1 MCYSGIDTFLLYYN
15 YNPIFKGAIT
25 MKLRGKIQFIS
36 LLPITL
42 MAVESIFF
50 TWLYLRDYPE
60 ARDAM
65 LMPLCKIGLIT
76 LAITA
81 VVVYFVVKKLV
92 GGIHHVSDSL
102 QSLSDGNLNL
112 TIDDKILVRKDETG
126 LLARSTKSLN
136 ENLATII
143 DQITST
149 STELNQ
155 VAGDLSLMTESTSSV
170 SENLASAMS
179 DIARGAADEAAS
191 AQTISGKMSI
201 IKTLAEQ
208 SSENTDAF
216 RILIEQIN
224 ASSNQGQ
231 ALVQKLDDNSE
242 ITRREINEIAAQTE
256 ATHQASL
263 EIQTAAEFIAS
274 IAEETNLLALNA
286 SIEAAR
292 AGEQG
297 RGFAVVA
304 EQIKKLAEQASSSA
318 QNIDAVIKNLLSESD
333 KTVEC
338 MNRVQEITQTENHEI
353 KETHQLFITL
363 GNDIAKASNEI
374 HTISNNLT
382 ELSHAEKAIMA
393 EIDSLSASTQETAA
407 STEEITASSEEL
419 TSTAET
425 LASHGLQLSTLSDGL
440 QSQLARFHM

>member
-1 MCYSGIDTFLLYYN
+1 
-15 YNPIFKGAIT
+15 
-25 MKLRGKIQFIS
+25 MKFRGKIQFIS

-136 ENLATII
+136 ENLAAII

-149 STELNQ
+149 SAELNQ

>member
-1 MCYSGIDTFLLYYN
+1 
-15 YNPIFKGAIT
+15 

-425 LASHGLQLSTLSDGL
+425 LASHGLQLATLSYGL
-440 QSQLARFHM
+440 QSELNRFHM

>member
-1 MCYSGIDTFLLYYN
+1 MCYSSIDTFLLY

-136 ENLATII
+136 ENLAAII

-149 STELNQ
+149 SAELNQ

-425 LASHGLQLSTLSDGL
+425 LASHGLQLANLAGGL
-440 QSQLARFHM
+440 QSQLERFHM

>member
-15 YNPIFKGAIT
+15 PIFRGAIT

-136 ENLATII
+136 ENLAAII

-149 STELNQ
+149 SAELNQ

-425 LASHGLQLSTLSDGL
+425 LASHGLQLANLAGGL
-440 QSQLARFHM
+440 QSQLERFHM

>member
-1 MCYSGIDTFLLYYN
+1 
-15 YNPIFKGAIT
+15 
-25 MKLRGKIQFIS
+25 
-36 LLPITL
+36 
-42 MAVESIFF
+42 
-50 TWLYLRDYPE
+50 
-60 ARDAM
+60 M

-136 ENLATII
+136 ENLAAII

-149 STELNQ
+149 SAELNQ

-440 QSQLARFHM
+440 QSELNRFHM

>member
-1 MCYSGIDTFLLYYN
+1 
-15 YNPIFKGAIT
+15 
-25 MKLRGKIQFIS
+25 
-36 LLPITL
+36 
-42 MAVESIFF
+42 
-50 TWLYLRDYPE
+50 
-60 ARDAM
+60 
-65 LMPLCKIGLIT
+65 MPLCKIGLIT

-136 ENLATII
+136 ENLAAII

-149 STELNQ
+149 SAELNQ

-242 ITRREINEIAAQTE
+242 ITRREINDIAAQTE

-286 SIEAAR
+286 SIDAAR

>member
-1 MCYSGIDTFLLYYN
+1 MT
-15 YNPIFKGAIT
+15 
-25 MKLRGKIQFIS
+25 
-36 LLPITL
+36 
-42 MAVESIFF
+42 VESIFF

-60 ARDAM
+60 VRDVM
-65 LMPLCKIGLIT
+65 LKPLCRIGLIT
-76 LAITA
+76 LAVTA

-102 QSLSDGNLNL
+102 QSLSDGNLSFAINE
-112 TIDDKILVRKDETG
+112 KILERKDETG
-126 LLARSTKSLN
+126 LLARNTKSLN

-149 STELNQ
+149 SADLNH
-155 VAGDLSLMTESTSSV
+155 VAGDLSQMTESTSSV

-191 AQTISGKMSI
+191 TQSISGKMSI

-208 SSENTDAF
+208 SSEKTDAF

-318 QNIDAVIKNLLSESD
+318 QNIDAVIKNLLSKSD

-338 MNRVQEITQTENHEI
+338 MNRVREITQTENHEI

-374 HTISNNLT
+374 HTISNNLA

-419 TSTAET
+419 TSTAEN
-425 LASHGLQLSTLSDGL
+425 LASHGLQLANLAGGL
-440 QSQLARFHM
+440 QSQLERFHM

>member
-1 MCYSGIDTFLLYYN
+1 
-15 YNPIFKGAIT
+15 

>member
-1 MCYSGIDTFLLYYN
+1 
-15 YNPIFKGAIT
+15 

-208 SSENTDAF
+208 SSENTYAF

-440 QSQLARFHM
+440 QSELNRFHMYPLAKDCFVNQF

>member
-1 MCYSGIDTFLLYYN
+1 
-15 YNPIFKGAIT
+15 
-25 MKLRGKIQFIS
+25 
-36 LLPITL
+36 
-42 MAVESIFF
+42 
-50 TWLYLRDYPE
+50 
-60 ARDAM
+60 M

-440 QSQLARFHM
+440 QSELNRFHM

>member
-393 EIDSLSASTQETAA
+393 EIDSLTASTQETAA

-425 LASHGLQLSTLSDGL
+425 LASHGLQLATLSDGL
-440 QSQLARFHM
+440 QSELNRFHM

>member
-1 MCYSGIDTFLLYYN
+1 MCYSGIDAFLLY

-292 AGEQG
+292 ACEQG

-440 QSQLARFHM
+440 QSELNRFHM

>member
-1 MCYSGIDTFLLYYN
+1 
-15 YNPIFKGAIT
+15 

-42 MAVESIFF
+42 MTVESIFF

-419 TSTAET
+419 TSTAEN

>member
-1 MCYSGIDTFLLYYN
+1 
-15 YNPIFKGAIT
+15 

-36 LLPITL
+36 LFPISL
-42 MAVESIFF
+42 MTVESIFF

-136 ENLATII
+136 ENLAAII

-149 STELNQ
+149 SAELNQ

-353 KETHQLFITL
+353 KETHQLFISL

-425 LASHGLQLSTLSDGL
+425 LASHGLQLANLAGGL
-440 QSQLARFHM
+440 QSQLERFHM

>member
-1 MCYSGIDTFLLYYN
+1 
-15 YNPIFKGAIT
+15 

-136 ENLATII
+136 ENLAAII

-149 STELNQ
+149 SAELNQ

-393 EIDSLSASTQETAA
+393 EIDSLTASTQETAA

-425 LASHGLQLSTLSDGL
+425 LASHGLQLATLSDGL
-440 QSQLARFHM
+440 QSELNRFHM

>member
-1 MCYSGIDTFLLYYN
+1 
-15 YNPIFKGAIT
+15 

-126 LLARSTKSLN
+126 LLARSAKSLN

>member
-1 MCYSGIDTFLLYYN
+1 
-15 YNPIFKGAIT
+15 

-36 LLPITL
+36 LFPISL
-42 MAVESIFF
+42 MTVESIFF

-60 ARDAM
+60 ARDAL

-136 ENLATII
+136 ENLAAII

-149 STELNQ
+149 SAELNQ

-353 KETHQLFITL
+353 KETHQLFISL

-440 QSQLARFHM
+440 QSELNRFHM

>member
-1 MCYSGIDTFLLYYN
+1 
-15 YNPIFKGAIT
+15 
-25 MKLRGKIQFIS
+25 
-36 LLPITL
+36 
-42 MAVESIFF
+42 
-50 TWLYLRDYPE
+50 
-60 ARDAM
+60 M

-136 ENLATII
+136 ENLAAII

-149 STELNQ
+149 SAELNQ

-353 KETHQLFITL
+353 KETHQLFISL

>member
-1 MCYSGIDTFLLYYN
+1 
-15 YNPIFKGAIT
+15 

-440 QSQLARFHM
+440 QSELNRFHM

>member
-1 MCYSGIDTFLLYYN
+1 
-15 YNPIFKGAIT
+15 

-36 LLPITL
+36 LFPISL
-42 MAVESIFF
+42 MTVESIFF

-60 ARDAM
+60 ALDVL
-65 LMPLCKIGLIT
+65 LMPLCRIGLIT

-92 GGIHHVSDSL
+92 GGIRSVSDSL
-102 QSLSDGNLNL
+102 QSLSDGNLNS
-112 TIDDKILVRKDETG
+112 TINDKLLERKDETG
-126 LLARSTKSLN
+126 LLARNTKSLN
-136 ENLATII
+136 ENLAAII

-149 STELNQ
+149 SAELNQ

-201 IKTLAEQ
+201 IKTLTEQ

-353 KETHQLFITL
+353 KETHQLFISL

>member
-15 YNPIFKGAIT
+15 PIFRGAIT

-440 QSQLARFHM
+440 QSELNRFHM

>member
-1 MCYSGIDTFLLYYN
+1 
-15 YNPIFKGAIT
+15 
-25 MKLRGKIQFIS
+25 MKLRGKIQIIS

-42 MAVESIFF
+42 MTAESIFF

-60 ARDAM
+60 ARDVM
-65 LMPLCKIGLIT
+65 LMPLCRIGIIT

-81 VVVYFVVKKLV
+81 VVVYFIVKKLV
-92 GGIHHVSDSL
+92 GGIRHVSDNL
-102 QSLSDGNLNL
+102 ESLSDGNLNF
-112 TIDDKILVRKDETG
+112 TINEKILNRKDETG
-126 LLARSTKSLN
+126 LLARSTQHLKESLT
-136 ENLATII
+136 AII
-143 DQITST
+143 AQITTT
-149 STELNQ
+149 SGELNQ
-155 VAGDLSLMTESTSSV
+155 SAGDLSLMTESTSSV
-170 SENLASAMS
+170 SENLAAAMS
-179 DIARGAADEAAS
+179 DIAKGAADEAAS
-191 AQTISGKMSI
+191 TQTISEKMAT

-208 SSENTDAF
+208 SSANTEAF
-216 RILIEQIN
+216 SVLVEQIN
-224 ASSNQGQ
+224 ASSTQGQ

-242 ITRREINEIAAQTE
+242 VTRREISEIAAQTE
-256 ATHQASL
+256 ATHRASM

-274 IAEETNLLALNA
+274 IAAETNLLALNA

-304 EQIKKLAEQASSSA
+304 EQIKNLADQSSSSA
-318 QNIDAVIKNLLSESD
+318 QNIDTVIKNLLSESD

-338 MNRVQEITQTENHEI
+338 MNRVQEITQTENNEI
-353 KETHQLFITL
+353 KETHQLFIKL
-363 GNDIAKASNEI
+363 GNDITKASAEI

-382 ELSHAEKAIMA
+382 QLSLAEKAIMA

-425 LASHGLQLSTLSDGL
+425 LASHGLQLSSLSEGL
-440 QSQLARFHM
+440 QSQLERFHM

>member
-15 YNPIFKGAIT
+15 PIFKGAIT
-25 MKLRGKIQFIS
+25 MKFRGKIQFIS

-353 KETHQLFITL
+353 KETHQLFISL

>member
-1 MCYSGIDTFLLYYN
+1 
-15 YNPIFKGAIT
+15 

-136 ENLATII
+136 ENLAAII

-149 STELNQ
+149 SAELNQ

-425 LASHGLQLSTLSDGL
+425 LASHGLQLANLAGGL
-440 QSQLARFHM
+440 QSQLERFHM

>member
-1 MCYSGIDTFLLYYN
+1 MCYSGIDTFLLY

-440 QSQLARFHM
+440 QSELNRFHM

>member
-1 MCYSGIDTFLLYYN
+1 
-15 YNPIFKGAIT
+15 

-36 LLPITL
+36 LFPISL
-42 MAVESIFF
+42 MTVESIFF

-112 TIDDKILVRKDETG
+112 SIDDKLLVRKDETG

-136 ENLATII
+136 ENLAAII

-149 STELNQ
+149 SAELNQ

-425 LASHGLQLSTLSDGL
+425 LASHGLQLANLAGGL
-440 QSQLARFHM
+440 QSQLERFHM

>member
-1 MCYSGIDTFLLYYN
+1 
-15 YNPIFKGAIT
+15 

-425 LASHGLQLSTLSDGL
+425 LASHGLQLANLAGGL
-440 QSQLARFHM
+440 QSQLERFHM

>member
-1 MCYSGIDTFLLYYN
+1 MCYSGIDTFLLY

-136 ENLATII
+136 ENLAAII

-149 STELNQ
+149 SAELNQ

-353 KETHQLFITL
+353 KETHQLFISL

>member
-1 MCYSGIDTFLLYYN
+1 
-15 YNPIFKGAIT
+15 

-36 LLPITL
+36 LFPISL
-42 MAVESIFF
+42 MTVESIFF

-60 ARDAM
+60 ALDVL
-65 LMPLCKIGLIT
+65 LMPLCRIGLIT

-92 GGIHHVSDSL
+92 GGIRSVSDSL
-102 QSLSDGNLNL
+102 QSLSDGNLNS
-112 TIDDKILVRKDETG
+112 TINDKLLERKDETG
-126 LLARSTKSLN
+126 LLARNTKSLN
-136 ENLATII
+136 ENLAAII

-149 STELNQ
+149 SAELNQ

>member
-1 MCYSGIDTFLLYYN
+1 
-15 YNPIFKGAIT
+15 
-25 MKLRGKIQFIS
+25 
-36 LLPITL
+36 
-42 MAVESIFF
+42 
-50 TWLYLRDYPE
+50 
-60 ARDAM
+60 M

-136 ENLATII
+136 ENLAAII

-149 STELNQ
+149 SAELNQ

-353 KETHQLFITL
+353 KETHQLFISL

-425 LASHGLQLSTLSDGL
+425 LASHGLQLANLAGGL
-440 QSQLARFHM
+440 QSQLERFHM

>member
-1 MCYSGIDTFLLYYN
+1 MCYSGIDTFLLY

>member
-1 MCYSGIDTFLLYYN
+1 
-15 YNPIFKGAIT
+15 
-25 MKLRGKIQFIS
+25 
-36 LLPITL
+36 
-42 MAVESIFF
+42 
-50 TWLYLRDYPE
+50 
-60 ARDAM
+60 M

-136 ENLATII
+136 ENLAAII

-149 STELNQ
+149 SAELNQ

-425 LASHGLQLSTLSDGL
+425 LASHGLQLANLAGGL
-440 QSQLARFHM
+440 QSQLERFHM

>member
-1 MCYSGIDTFLLYYN
+1 
-15 YNPIFKGAIT
+15 
-25 MKLRGKIQFIS
+25 
-36 LLPITL
+36 
-42 MAVESIFF
+42 
-50 TWLYLRDYPE
+50 
-60 ARDAM
+60 M

-136 ENLATII
+136 ENLAAII
-143 DQITST
+143 DQITSI
-149 STELNQ
+149 SAELNQ

-425 LASHGLQLSTLSDGL
+425 LASHGLQLANLAGGL
-440 QSQLARFHM
+440 QSQLERFHM

>member
-1 MCYSGIDTFLLYYN
+1 MCYSGIDAFLLY

-382 ELSHAEKAIMA
+382 ELSHAEKEIMA

>member
-1 MCYSGIDTFLLYYN
+1 
-15 YNPIFKGAIT
+15 

-425 LASHGLQLSTLSDGL
+425 LASHGLQLATLSDGL
-440 QSQLARFHM
+440 QSELNRFHM